1 MQIQRRQYKDT
12 LNTNTLIQFYK
23 VEGGDL
29 EIIRMEKHAGMDA
42 LVDYHDINNP
52 IIGSLSFFFWQLYVL
67 PFCSKIKYDFKM
79 CYGICPII
87 PSSSIYSKVGGRLPA
102 GAVEKM
108 NYGPPGK
115 AVLCQV
121 VMS

>member
-1 MQIQRRQYKDT
+1 MQLQRRQYKDT
-12 LNTNTLIQFYK
+12 INTKTLIQIYK

-67 PFCSKIKYDFKM
+67 PFCSKIKSDFKM

-87 PSSSIYSKVGGRLPA
+87 SS
-102 GAVEKM
+102 
-108 NYGPPGK
+108 
-115 AVLCQV
+115 
-121 VMS
+121 

>member
-12 LNTNTLIQFYK
+12 INTNTLIQIYK

-52 IIGSLSFFFWQLYVL
+52 IISLFFLL
-67 PFCSKIKYDFKM
+67 AI
-79 CYGICPII
+79 ICITI
-87 PSSSIYSKVGGRLPA
+87 LLQNQIWF
-102 GAVEKM
+102 
-108 NYGPPGK
+108 
-115 AVLCQV
+115 
-121 VMS
+121 

>member
-1 MQIQRRQYKDT
+1 MQRFGDYSDGEIQIQICKYKDT
-12 LNTNTLIQFYK
+12 ISTNTLIQFYK

-67 PFCSKIKYDFKM
+67 PFCFKIKSYFKM
-79 CYGICPII
+79 GYGICPII
-87 PSSSIYSKVGGRLPA
+87 PSSSIYI
-102 GAVEKM
+102 
-108 NYGPPGK
+108 
-115 AVLCQV
+115 
-121 VMS
+121 

>member
-12 LNTNTLIQFYK
+12 INTKTLIQIYK

-52 IIGSLSFFFWQLYVL
+52 IIGSLSFSFG
-67 PFCSKIKYDFKM
+67 KYMYYHFAPKSNM
-79 CYGICPII
+79 ILKGVMESARLSHHHLFI
-87 PSSSIYSKVGGRLPA
+87 PR
-102 GAVEKM
+102 
-108 NYGPPGK
+108 
-115 AVLCQV
+115 
-121 VMS
+121 